1 MASRYSIETI
11 FSLLDKYTAPLSK
24 ITRST
29 KTFTQSVKADFA
41 KAQRQVRDFG
51 RNFKRNL
58 GRNIVIGIGIAT
70 AAITKLTIEASKAWD
85 IQAAAVKNVES
96 GIKSTSG
103 IAGRSLSELEN
114 QAKSLQANTFIGD
127 EKILQGVTA
136 QILTFTNITESRFD
150 RTQQAALDV
159 TSKLNGLNVTSEN
172 LKSTSIA
179 LGKAINAP
187 TANLGALGRMGIQFS
202 DSQKKVIKSLEA
214 TGQLTKAQELILD
227 ELERQYGGTA
237 AALAKTAGGMQLST
251 KNMAGDMLELIG
263 KGIEPLRLK
272 FFQFI
277 NGILPKLLPHVEKFT
292 NFIENNADAIF
303 KTFVDTIS
311 TVWDIA
317 KTGINILSTLYN
329 ILKPFEPLL
338 GGIIAAFLTYK
349 IGMLA
354 AAVATS
360 IFNAVTAANPVGL
373 VIVAIGILIGL
384 IVIMVQNWEIAS
396 KWIGIVTVALGLLFF
411 VMSANPIGLVIAAIG
426 ALIAIGVLVVDNW
439 KSISEWL
446 GKVWDWIVK
455 LSISIWDGLVNA
467 FKVAGEWIANVGE
480 KFTFILGPIG
490 FLISAFIEIGK
501 NWDKISEKFKGG
513 DILGGILAIGGA
525 IVSGLLAPVQ
535 GFLELVS
542 KIPGVGNLAKGAA
555 EKIQE
560 LRFGLTGEKKEN
572 QRLAPVTPSERSSLI
587 REEKNSSG
595 ELIIRDET
603 GRAKLGKRDEKSGYK
618 IKLQSSGV
626 FF

>member
-179 LGKAINAP
+179 
-187 TANLGALGRMGIQFS
+187 
-202 DSQKKVIKSLEA
+202 LEA